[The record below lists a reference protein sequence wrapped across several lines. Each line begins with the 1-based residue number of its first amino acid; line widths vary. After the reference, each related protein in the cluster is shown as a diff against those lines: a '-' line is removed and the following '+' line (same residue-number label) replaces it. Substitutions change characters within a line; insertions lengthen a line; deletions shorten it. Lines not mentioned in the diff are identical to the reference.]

1 MRFQHQTTYDASA
14 AQVFAMVCD
23 PAFREAVCE
32 RQGSLSQTIDIAA
45 TDVGARITVNQ
56 VLPADGVPAFA
67 QKFVGDQIQLVRTEE
82 WLSAT
87 QANIDIAIP
96 GKPGQLQGTLILTE
110 SGGQTTQALDSE
122 LTVSIPFI
130 GGKLE
135 AMVAD
140 LFKSAL
146 NAEASVAKTWG

>member
-1 MRFQHQTTYDASA
+1 
-14 AQVFAMVCD
+14 MVCD
-23 PAFREAVCE
+23 PAFREAVCT
-32 RQGSLSQTIDIAA
+32 RQGSLTQTIEIAA
-45 TDVGARITVNQ
+45 EGTGAQITVNQ
-56 VLPADGVPAFA
+56 VLPADGVPSFA

-82 WLSAT
+82 WVTPT

-110 SGGQTTQALDSE
+110 AGGQTTQTLDSE

-146 NAEASVAKTWG
+146 NAEAAVAKTWG

>member
-1 MRFQHQTTYDASA
+1 MPGLTGGT
-14 AQVFAMVCD
+14 V
-23 PAFREAVCE
+23 
-32 RQGSLSQTIDIAA
+32 
-45 TDVGARITVNQ
+45 TVNQ
-56 VLPADGVPAFA
+56 VLPAKGIPSFA
-67 QKFVGDQIQLVRTEE
+67 AKFVGDEIQLVRTEE
-82 WLSAT
+82 WVTPT

-110 SGGQTTQALDSE
+110 QGGQTTQTLDSQ

-130 GGKLE
+130 GSKLE

-146 NAEASVAKTWG
+146 NAEADVAKTWG